1 MMSRLSLLMVIT
13 FIESFATILVER
25 GVYFFA
31 DKQLSFTP
39 KLNLWLALFIGAGYT
54 VGALLSHRLS
64 VRWGEKAVL
73 LGTVTGQLLSQ
84 VALFVVTDITGF
96 LALNAL
102 LAGLTGMK
110 WPVVESYISA
120 GRLPAEASKAVG
132 AFNVSWSL
140 SVPIALVTVGLLL
153 RDERTASLVFLLGSA
168 INVLTLILCVSLE
181 RRPVHLAAD
190 HPERLEAGLLERMR
204 LLMVSSRFSML
215 CSYALLFIL
224 VPLIP
229 GIFRDRLKLEVA
241 WATAMAALMDVPRIV
256 AFIALRMSTKWH
268 GRADWLAAGVL
279 GLPVG
284 FFLVLLGGTLPVVL
298 LGELIFGLSA
308 GLVYYSALY
317 YAMVVKNA
325 SVDAGGEH
333 EGLIGVGFT
342 LGPAAGLVSL
352 SLAGPLGSAWL
363 GNAVGIGPLL
373 GVSLVLSL
381 SPLLKLRGVGRAGQ

>member
-1 MMSRLSLLMVIT
+1 MSRLTLLMVIT
-13 FIESFATILVER
+13 FIESFSTILVER

-31 DKQLSFTP
+31 DKQLSFRP
-39 KLNLWLALFIGAGYT
+39 WDNLWLALFIGAGYT
-54 VGALLSHRLS
+54 VGALLSHRVTL
-64 VRWGEKAVL
+64 RFGEKSVL
-73 LGTVTGQLLSQ
+73 LGTVIGQLLCQ
-84 VALFVVTDITGF
+84 VMLFAVTDLVGF
-96 LALNAL
+96 FALNAL

-110 WPVVESYISA
+110 WPVIESYISA
-120 GRLPAEASKAVG
+120 GRLPAEASKALG

-153 RDERTASLVFLLGSA
+153 RDERTAGWVFLLASA
-168 INVLTLILCVSLE
+168 INVVTLILCMPLE
-181 RRPVHLAAD
+181 RRPVHLSVD
-190 HPERLEAGLLERMR
+190 HPERLDAGVLARMR
-204 LLMVSSRFSML
+204 LLMVSGRWSML

-224 VPLIP
+224 VPLMP
-229 GIFRDRLKLEVA
+229 GIFRDRLGLEVA

-256 AFIALRMSTKWH
+256 AFIALRLSTKWH
-268 GRADWLAAGVL
+268 GRADWLAMSVV

-352 SLAGPLGSAWL
+352 SLAGPLGSAWAS
-363 GNAVGIGPLL
+363 NAIGIGPLL
-373 GVSLVLSL
+373 GVCMVFSL
-381 SPLLKLRGVGRAGQ
+381 SPLLKLRAMRRADQ

>member
-1 MMSRLSLLMVIT
+1 MTSRLTLLMVIT
-13 FIESFATILVER
+13 FIESFSTILVER

-31 DKQLSFTP
+31 DKQLSFTQQQ
-39 KLNLWLALFIGAGYT
+39 NLWLALFIGVGYT
-54 VGALLSHRLS
+54 VGALLSHRLV

-73 LGTVTGQLLSQ
+73 LGAVVGQLISQ
-84 VALFVVTDITGF
+84 VMLFAATDVVMF
-96 LALNAL
+96 FALNAL
-102 LAGLTGMK
+102 LAALTGMK

-153 RDERTASLVFLLGSA
+153 RDERTASWVFLLASA
-168 INVLTLILCVSLE
+168 INVVTLLLVAPLE
-181 RRPVHLAAD
+181 RRPVHLSAD
-190 HPERLEAGLLERMR
+190 HPERLEEGVLARMR
-204 LLMVSSRFSML
+204 LLMVSGRWSML

-229 GIFRDRLKLEVA
+229 GIFRDRLGLEVA

-256 AFIALRMSTKWH
+256 AFIALRLSTKWH
-268 GRADWLAAGVL
+268 GRADWLAMGVV

-308 GLVYYSALY
+308 GLVYYSSLY

-342 LGPAAGLVSL
+342 LGPAAGLVSV
-352 SLAGPLGSAWL
+352 SLAGPLGSAWAS
-363 GNAVGIGPLL
+363 NAIGIGPLL
-373 GVSLVLSL
+373 GVCLAFSL
-381 SPLLKLRGVGRAGQ
+381 SPLLKLRAMKRVSQ